1 MDAVLASLFARLA
14 EMTTK
19 RTATAIIDKI
29 AVVKAKK
36 QDAET
41 IQVLSEIINSLIS
54 DREEL
59 IIIAQGLKEQLVSQ
73 QISDSDIR
81 QVVETALPVL
91 RNISAQGSEDPG
103 KADAAM
109 ATLQP
114 LLSQDTLKVLQIL
127 GFNYREAI
135 GEPLTQVVRS
145 YVCSLEKRPS
155 SSTRSGSR
163 QKITTTLRDRDNEP
177 FSPERSADWP
187 GSV

>member
-14 EMTTK
+14 EMVTK
-19 RTATAIIDKI
+19 RTATTISDTI
-29 AVVKAKK
+29 AAVKAKK

-59 IIIAQGLKEQLVSQ
+59 ITIAQGLKEQLVSQ

-81 QVVETALPVL
+81 QVVETVLPVL
-91 RNISAQGSEDPG
+91 RNISAQGSGNPG
-103 KADAAM
+103 KTDAAM
-109 ATLQP
+109 VTLQP

-155 SSTRSGSR
+155 PSTRSGSR
-163 QKITTTLRDRDNEP
+163 QKNNNHVKRT
-177 FSPERSADWP
+177 
-187 GSV
+187 

>member
-1 MDAVLASLFARLA
+1 MDAVLASFFACLA
-14 EMTTK
+14 EMATK
-19 RTATAIIDKI
+19 RTTATISDTI
-29 AVVKAKK
+29 AAVKVKK
-36 QDAET
+36 QDAE
-41 IQVLSEIINSLIS
+41 IMQVLSEIINSPIS

-59 IIIAQGLKEQLVSQ
+59 ITVTQGLKGRLVSQ

-81 QVVETALPVL
+81 QVVETVLPIL

-109 ATLQP
+109 VTLQP
-114 LLSQDTLKVLQIL
+114 LLSQDTLKILQIL

-163 QKITTTLRDRDNEP
+163 QKITTTLRDRDNKP
-177 FSPERSADWP
+177 FSSERSADWP
-187 GSV
+187 GSA